1 MMSRLSLLDKL
12 KILGDVVSSS
22 SIFVVAVVI
31 MVSLGIILI
40 ATSIKAKKL
49 NRVIYIAIYGSI
61 IIVSLI
67 FYREEL
73 FNMFDYMM
81 NNFFIAIYFP
91 NLAIYFAAIIATNI
105 ILCISIFNKKIPK
118 LIKTV
123 NIVIFCII
131 HYLLFLTINI
141 VIKSKLDIFSQ
152 VSIYQNKN
160 ALALIELSSTVFI
173 TWILFLIIYK
183 IIRFYQQKKE
193 IEDDEKNENNPQQI
207 IIKEPISEPIIKKEI
222 IYKRRLPDNITKTE
236 MPSVIRGTIKKVIR
250 NKTKEELL
258 DNIDIV
264 QNTKQEEKS
273 YLINIPNYITEEDK
287 QFLDTMLESTIN
299 EEKEEIKE
307 RPNKQSKIKVIDEP
321 VIAIKQARLKNA
333 ITPQKTATDV
343 FDNLLT
349 LEDYKRVLMLLKRYK
364 EKEQKQAKSEQRNEN
379 KKISVHDFQELIG
392 KK

>member
-22 SIFVVAVVI
+22 NIFVVAIVI

-40 ATSIKAKKL
+40 ATSIKTKKT

-91 NLAIYFAAIIATNI
+91 NLAIYFAAIIATNV
-105 ILCISIFNKKIPK
+105 ILCISIFNKKISK

-123 NIVIFCII
+123 NIVMFCII